1 MSAKQKSFVFNL
13 EWFEV
18 LKEHPAEVRLEVY
31 EAIMRYASSGTLPD
45 LKPLAAMAF
54 SFIKKEMDYNRQ
66 KYEDVCEKRRESGR
80 KGGERTQAKQAIGKQ
95 NKQMP
100 PIATNCKQPQAKQA
114 DNEYDNEYELSSTTS
129 KSTVVDA
136 VQHQEIVD
144 EFLSNKIDVE
154 AFCINNH
161 ISVDDLKKMA
171 GEILVEWK
179 LTDQSHDTRA
189 GAKRHLINQIR
200 IKLSKKRNETK
211 PQDRYAKRRGTDS
224 AAYSAEDYPE
234 SI

>member
-54 SFIKKEMDYNRQ
+54 SIIKKEMDYNRQ

-114 DNEYDNEYELSSTTS
+114 DNDNEYDNE
-129 KSTVVDA
+129 
-136 VQHQEIVD
+136 
-144 EFLSNKIDVE
+144 
-154 AFCINNH
+154 
-161 ISVDDLKKMA
+161 
-171 GEILVEWK
+171 
-179 LTDQSHDTRA
+179 
-189 GAKRHLINQIR
+189 
-200 IKLSKKRNETK
+200 
-211 PQDRYAKRRGTDS
+211 
-224 AAYSAEDYPE
+224 
-234 SI
+234 